1 MAAAAAVLRR
11 ALATAVAR
19 IPKAPVPKAPQPSPA
34 SPRGRG
40 GSAGRSAARAGTRA
54 AAGSGWPAV
63 PTPTRLVP
71 VTDLVAVRGGAFG
84 RLNASQPYTTPYF
97 QLRAEPWTPGVH
109 YTGAPAACVSCVVPA
124 APLTCLFLFSPR
136 AFRRWTDINKYGN
149 VSGVAHYRV
158 SFSASKKGMD
168 KSSVIRNRAR
178 RRLREAVRAVMPLTA
193 RRGTNRA
200 ARGRRRGDAPA

>member
-1 MAAAAAVLRR
+1 MMVLRR
-11 ALATAVAR
+11 ALATAAAR
-19 IPKAPVPKAPQPSPA
+19 LPNAPVPKAPRPSSVA
-34 SPRGRG
+34 PRGRG
-40 GSAGRSAARAGTRA
+40 GSGGRPTARTGSRA
-54 AAGSGWPAV
+54 TSGNGWLAV

-97 QLRAEPWTPGVH
+97 QLRAEPWTPGVQ
-109 YTGAPAACVSCVVPA
+109 YVGTPSVCVHCVVPRV
-124 APLTCLFLFSPR
+124 PLDLIVPCGLEPR
-136 AFRRWTDINKYGN
+136 PDGHLWSDINKYGN

-178 RRLREAVRAVMPLTA
+178 RRLREAVRAVMPVTA
-193 RRGTNRA
+193 RRGTSGVALNRCSW
-200 ARGRRRGDAPA
+200 